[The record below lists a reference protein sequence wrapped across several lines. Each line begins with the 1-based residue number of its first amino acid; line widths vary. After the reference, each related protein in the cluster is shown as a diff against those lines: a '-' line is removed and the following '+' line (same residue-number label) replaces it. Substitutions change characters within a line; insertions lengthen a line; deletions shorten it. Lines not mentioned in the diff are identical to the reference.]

1 MDFIEA
7 GRACGIKPDIM
18 RRWLDRPAVRALLH
32 AERRAFR
39 AAICAGN
46 ELSLAL
52 VRDRSENGMAVIGAV
67 RTLKN
72 IAEEAEARPRCQ
84 HQEVP
89 GLCIVIQNRGD
100 DVKVVPTIDVTPPPQ
115 PDDAEP
121 ISRHPCD

>member
-1 MDFIEA
+1 VDFIEA

-46 ELSLAL
+46 ELSLAR

-67 RTLKN
+67 RTLEN
-72 IAEEAEARPRCQ
+72 IAEEAEVRPRGQ
-84 HQEVP
+84 HQEAP
-89 GLCIVIQNRGD
+89 GLVIVINNGPQQSA
-100 DVKVVPTIDVTPPPQ
+100 PPIDVTPV
-115 PDDAEP
+115 EP
-121 ISRHPCD
+121 VEPER